1 MTDSYNPD
9 GTSNE
14 NMAAAA
20 VAHAEDAELPVRWGW
35 LLALGVALILLG
47 TAGLAFSVAL
57 TIASVIAF
65 GAMALFAGFLQLWH
79 GLSTG
84 ATGWSGRG
92 MHLVVGAAYVLLGG
106 LLLWNPV
113 SGSVGLTL
121 LLAAFLM
128 AVGVSRL
135 YYSWRCRRQGWRW
148 RFAGLAGVLDLLL
161 AGMILYGWPA
171 TGLWVIGMFLAIE
184 MIFTGSLLSSVAW
197 VARGDAREDRGG
209 EPAPGARDA
218 RSNAQPDDTVTA

>member
-1 MTDSYNPD
+1 MTE
-9 GTSNE
+9 SNTHDNLRDE
-14 NMAAAA
+14 DIAAAA
-20 VAHAEDAELPVRWGW
+20 IARVRDAELPIRWGW
-35 LLALGVALILLG
+35 LLALGIALIVLG
-47 TAGLAFSVAL
+47 TAGLAFSVVL

-92 MHLVVGAAYVLLGG
+92 MHLLVGAAYVLFGG

-121 LLAAFLM
+121 MLAAFLL
-128 AVGVSRL
+128 AIGVSRL
-135 YYSWRCRRQGWRW
+135 FYAWRCRRQGWRW
-148 RFAGLAGVLDLLL
+148 RFAGFAGFLDLLL

-184 MIFTGSLLSSVAW
+184 MIFTGSLLASVAW
-197 VARGDAREDRGG
+197 VAR
-209 EPAPGARDA
+209 A
-218 RSNAQPDDTVTA
+218 RSEDGLGDTEQLSQQAVFRERRV